1 MVSAMLL
8 EDLRENVETQALVL
22 RWLAYL
28 LQQVDHK
35 NLETLLKYYQDIRWI
50 SEDVRKKLL
59 FMAKGIKSSGIKNEW
74 MVPHR
79 VHLTSLLFIEKL
91 RGESPGKDLAG
102 LNAYIKGFIETP
114 EEFLSV

>member
-1 MVSAMLL
+1 MLL
-8 EDLRENVETQALVL
+8 NEFSDDVETQALVL

-35 NLETLLKYYQDIRWI
+35 NLETLLKYYQDIGWI
-50 SEDVRKKLL
+50 GESVRKKMLM
-59 FMAKGIKSSGIKNEW
+59 MAKGIKSSGTKNDW

-91 RGESPGKDLAG
+91 KGESLGKDLAG
-102 LNAYIKGFIETP
+102 LNTYIKGFIETP